1 MRDQLIVSDVV
12 SARVAK
18 LLGTPVD
25 REGKYCQLIA
35 SAEDHLFIWND
46 SEQNVIAVNLST
58 RGEERVQILN
68 LTNCPQHSV
77 SGLSVSSRGER
88 LCAFGEDGITA
99 IEVPRR
105 SGSEGRLGG
114 GDVDILCRAITVYR
128 SREGKS
134 VQKCSWYPGSAANN
148 QLLVLTRDG
157 TLSLYLVMDHGARQ
171 IHQVG
176 LGGGDKV
183 STALGE
189 TAVDYCVGRPVD
201 QATDDTGHTV
211 WPVFVLWADGGVFCV
226 QTGGGESSGGDGSWR
241 VLGPIDVLPE
251 QELDYS
257 QEACSI
263 VTLGE
268 SDGPTFVSVAKVDGT
283 LLHHVILGHPDTGD
297 LTLHLYEKVELD
309 LGPLNCDSSSSVFS
323 CPVTLVPDSSC
334 RTRYIVLHNS
344 GLHQVCLPSVSVD
357 IEELLL
363 EETELSCLVEHLIC
377 TRPTGDSRPAPLL
390 GATVAYPP
398 AIIISLRA
406 NHTLHTI
413 KAHTNIRYSQV
424 LSSNQD
430 KDESVNNQ
438 SITRNKENDIEH
450 RVRCILSH
458 TCTQPQLLSATDTNT
473 SPAQTLDLL
482 TRATET
488 LQNEYLNRII
498 KAQGEIST
506 ECKMLRA
513 KKTNQEA
520 QLSKLEQNRT
530 HLRAN
535 AENISE
541 RYEDIRDRGS
551 SLAAR
556 VEAVLSRL
564 QTRVPG
570 SSHAELKMSRDLKML
585 EAKMEQV
592 KLATDQLKE
601 KEKYQRYQLD
611 QVNRSVQKCNLTQ
624 EQTDNIKAV
633 LQGDS
638 GVITHLVKAVSGA
651 KKDATV

>member
-1 MRDQLIVSDVV
+1 MRDHLVLTE
-12 SARVAK
+12 ALNERVTQ
-18 LLGTPVD
+18 LLGSPVD
-25 REGKYCQLIA
+25 REGKYSQLIA
-35 SAEDHLFIWND
+35 SADDHLFIWND

-58 RGEERVQILN
+58 RGEEKVQILS

-77 SGLSVSSRGER
+77 LGLTVSSRGER

-114 GDVDILCRAITVYR
+114 GDPDILCRSITVYR

-176 LGGGDKV
+176 LSGGDKV

-201 QATDDTGHTV
+201 QASDAGHTV

-226 QTGGGESSGGDGSWR
+226 QTGGVESSGGDGSWK

-251 QELDYS
+251 QEHDYS
-257 QEACSI
+257 QEACNI
-263 VTLGE
+263 LTLGE
-268 SDGPTFVSVAKVDGT
+268 IDGPTFVSVARVDGT
-283 LLHHVILGHPDTGD
+283 LLHHVLLGNPETGE

-309 LGPLNCDSSSSVFS
+309 LGPLNCDSNSSVFS
-323 CPVTLVPDSSC
+323 CPVSLVPDSSC
-334 RTRYIVLHNS
+334 RTRYLVLHNS

-363 EETELSCLVEHLIC
+363 EDSELTCLVEHLIC
-377 TRPTGDSRPAPLL
+377 TLPTGDSRPAPLL

-413 KAHTNIRYSQV
+413 KAQSNVRYSQV
-424 LSSNQD
+424 LSSTQD
-430 KDESVNNQ
+430 KYESSADQ
-438 SITRNKENDIEH
+438 SIKRNNENDIEH
-450 RVRCILSH
+450 RIRSILSH
-458 TCTQPQLLSATDTNT
+458 TCTQPQILSATDTNT

-498 KAQGEIST
+498 KAQAELAT

-513 KKTNQEA
+513 KKTNQES

-530 HLRAN
+530 QLRAN

-541 RYEDIRDRGS
+541 RYEDIRDRGT

-556 VEAVLSRL
+556 VEVVLSRL

-570 SSHAELKMSRDLKML
+570 ASHAELKMARDLKML

-592 KLATDQLKE
+592 KLATEQLKE
-601 KEKYQRYQLD
+601 KDKYQRYQLD
-611 QVNRSVQKCNLTQ
+611 QVNRSTQRCNLTK

-638 GVITHLVKAVSGA
+638 VVITDLVKAVSAA

>member
-1 MRDQLIVSDVV
+1 VLPEAASH
-12 SARVAK
+12 RVAQ
-18 LLGTPVD
+18 LLGAPVD
-25 REGKYCQLIA
+25 RDGRYCQLIA
-35 SAEDHLFIWND
+35 SAEDHLFIWNE
-46 SEQNVIAVNLST
+46 SEQNVLAVNLST
-58 RGEERVQILN
+58 RGEDRVQILN
-68 LTNCPQHSV
+68 LTNCPQHTV
-77 SGLSVSSRGER
+77 TGLVVSSRGER
-88 LCAFGEDGITA
+88 LCVYGEDGITA

-114 GDVDILCRAITVYR
+114 GDAELLCRAFALYR

-134 VQKCSWYPGSAANN
+134 VQKCSWYPGSPANN

-171 IHQVG
+171 IQQIS
-176 LGGGDKV
+176 LSDGGDKV
-183 STALGE
+183 AAALGE

-201 QATDDTGHTV
+201 GEQLVEAEASV

-226 QTGGGESSGGDGSWR
+226 QTGAVDGGRWT
-241 VLGPIDVLPE
+241 VQGPIDVMPDE
-251 QELDYS
+251 ETDYS
-257 QEACSI
+257 QESCGI

-268 SDGPTFVSVAKVDGT
+268 SEGPTFVSVARVDGT
-283 LLHHVILGHPDTGD
+283 LLHHVLLGDPKSGE
-297 LTLHLYEKVELD
+297 LTLYHYEKVELD
-309 LGPLNCDSSSSVFS
+309 LGPLNSDPAGSSSVFS
-323 CPVTLVPDSSC
+323 CPVSLIPQLSS
-334 RTRYIVLHNS
+334 RSRYLVLHNS

-357 IEELLL
+357 VEELLR
-363 EETELSCLVEHLIC
+363 EDTELTCSVEHLIC

-398 AIIISLRA
+398 AVIISLRA
-406 NHTLHTI
+406 NHTLHTM
-413 KAHTNIRYSQV
+413 KAKANLRYIQV
-424 LSSNQD
+424 LSSQEQD
-430 KDESVNNQ
+430 LSETDNN
-438 SITRNKENDIEH
+438 ITRNNTNDIEH
-450 RVRCILSH
+450 RIRNILSH
-458 TCTQPQLLSATDTNT
+458 SCTQPQLLSAADTNT

-498 KAQGEIST
+498 KAQNELT
-506 ECKMLRA
+506 AEAKMLRA
-513 KKTNQEA
+513 KKVNQEA
-520 QLSKLEQNRT
+520 QLTKLEQSRT
-530 HLRAN
+530 QLRAS

-541 RYEDIRDRGS
+541 RYEDIRDKGT

-570 SSHAELKMSRDLKML
+570 ASHAELKMARDLKML
-585 EAKMEQV
+585 KAKMEQV
-592 KLATDQLKE
+592 QLATDQLKE

-611 QVNRSVQKCNLTQ
+611 QVNRSVQRCSLSN

-638 GVITHLVKAVSGA
+638 VIITDLVKAVSGA